1 MSTETNQGNTTP
13 ETRTFTQE
21 ELDSI
26 VRDRLSREHAK
37 FADYEMLKN
46 KAAKFDELEEKNKTD
61 LQKANDKAAELQ
73 KELEKLVTANKLRD
87 IRETVAKKTGVPVD
101 LITADTLEAC
111 EEQAKTILEFAKPNT
126 YPNVRDGGEQTVTGK
141 KTTAEQFADWL
152 NQNSKERN

>member
-1 MSTETNQGNTTP
+1 MSTETNQENTTP

-37 FADYEMLKN
+37 FADYETLKN